1 MNIALFT
8 DSYLPTKSGIVTV
21 VVQLRKILEEYGH
34 NVVVITVNCHEIDED
49 APEEKNVLRVK
60 SIKTAY
66 GNHQYIGV
74 PSRRK
79 VVAFLREHN
88 VQLIHAHTEF
98 FVGHCATV
106 AGKKLGIPVIATTHT
121 MWEDYYRYYLKL
133 GKIIPK
139 KAIRKIVRILYK
151 RFYALINVSEKARC
165 YFKQPFMLPL
175 TPSAV
180 IPNAIDASRFSQRV
194 CTEEEKAEL
203 KKKLGIRDGDRV
215 VLYVGRIVEEK
226 RLAELYEIMRNVI
239 KRQSGIKMLF
249 VGSGA
254 MEEPLRE
261 KCQAE
266 GLSSD
271 IIFTGFIDWTELYK
285 YYDICDLFVTASLS
299 EMHSMTILE
308 ALISAKPV
316 VCRRDSSFSDTVFD
330 GKDGYFADTDNEMEE
345 KILSLLADRP
355 LMEAMGRE
363 AKKVSSSFTLDV
375 HGKRTLA
382 FYELVLKNYP
392 RRVTSEMLRRAVENA
407 VSK

>member
-21 VVQLRKILEEYGH
+21 VVQLKKILEEYGH

-60 SIKTAY
+60 SIKTVY
-66 GNHQYIGV
+66 GNHQYIGI
-74 PSRRK
+74 PSRHK
-79 VVAFLREHN
+79 VVAFLKEHN

-121 MWEDYYRYYLKL
+121 MWEDYYRYYLKI
-133 GKIIPK
+133 GKVIPK

-151 RFYALINVSEKARC
+151 RFYAFINVSEKARN
-165 YFKQPFMLPL
+165 YFKQPFMLPE

-180 IPNAIDASRFSQRV
+180 IPNAIDASRFSQRS
-194 CTEEEKAEL
+194 CSEEEKTAL
-203 KKKLGIRDGDRV
+203 RKKLGIQEGDRV

-226 RLAELYEIMRNVI
+226 RLKELYEIMKHVVQ
-239 KRQSGIKMLF
+239 KKDGVKMLF

-261 KCQAE
+261 RCRNE
-266 GLSSD
+266 GLSSR
-271 IIFTGFIDWTELYK
+271 IIFTGFIDWTELYM
-285 YYDICDLFVTASLS
+285 YYDISDLFVTASLS

-308 ALISAKPV
+308 ALVSAKPV
-316 VCRRDSSFSDTVFD
+316 VCRRDTSFSDTVFD
-330 GKDGYFADTDNEMEE
+330 GKDGYYEETDRQMED
-345 KILSLLADRP
+345 KILKLLDDTE
-355 LMEAMGRE
+355 LMKKMGEE
-363 AKKVSSSFTLDV
+363 AKKVSESFTLEI
-375 HGKRTLA
+375 HGRRTLA
-382 FYELVLKNYP
+382 FYELVMKTFP
-392 RRVTSEMLRRAVENA
+392 RKVTSEMLKKAVES
-407 VSK
+407 VSR